1 LVSVKPGESN
11 YKKINQAG
19 IVRGELGHTLLAI
32 RKKFMA
38 EKKLRIIPLGGL
50 GEVGKNMMVYEY
62 GENILIVDSGI
73 MFPENDMLGIDYIIP
88 DFNYLIENRAIIR
101 GIVITHGHEDHT
113 GAIAHLLEEV
123 NAPIYA
129 TPLTR
134 GLLEVKLSRKGL
146 LQKASLHTVQ
156 AGDTQKIGPFQVE
169 FFHVCHS
176 IPDGVGLGITTP
188 AGLVVHTGDYKF
200 DHTPVDNWPT
210 DYAKLAEFA
219 ARGVL
224 ALLADSTNSDKPGW
238 TPSERVIDPAFDEVF
253 KNAPGRIII
262 ASFASLIS
270 RMQQVAEAAERHGRK
285 MTFVGT
291 SMVENAK
298 MARRLGYLDMSEDMM
313 VTIDQ
318 ALKMRPEE
326 VVIMCTGSQ
335 GEPTSIMGR
344 LSTGTNR
351 QFDIIQGDTV
361 VLSSHPIPGNEE
373 SVYRTINRL
382 FRRGANVI
390 YTPIAPVH
398 VSGHASQEEIK
409 LLLHLVKPKYL
420 VPIHGELRHLR
431 QHESLAREVGVPAEN
446 IAVIENGQVLEFQNG
461 EMKLAE
467 RIPGGYIF
475 VDGSG
480 VGDVVPSVVRER
492 EILARDGIV
501 LVNLLLD
508 KQTGRLRD
516 EPEVLTRGFVHTQDA
531 DKLLGK
537 ARDKISEAVSRGNGN
552 VQDDLQQ
559 MLKTFLYNET
569 KRRPTIFITLSRS

>member
-1 LVSVKPGESN
+1 
-11 YKKINQAG
+11 
-19 IVRGELGHTLLAI
+19 
-32 RKKFMA
+32 MA

-62 GENILIVDSGI
+62 GENILVVDSGI

-88 DFNYLIENRAIIR
+88 DFDYLIEHRDIIR

-146 LQKASLHTVQ
+146 LQKASLNTIQ
-156 AGDTQKIGPFQVE
+156 AGDTQKIGPFTVE

-224 ALLADSTNSDKPGW
+224 VLLADSTNSDKPGW

-270 RMQQVAEAAERHGRK
+270 RMQQVSNAAERHGRK
-285 MTFVGT
+285 MTFVGM

-298 MARRLGYLDMSEDMM
+298 MARRLGYLDMPEDML
-313 VTIDQ
+313 VNIDQ

-326 VVIMCTGSQ
+326 VVIMGTGSQ
-335 GEPTSIMGR
+335 GEPSSILGR

-351 QFDIIQGDTV
+351 QFDIIPGDTV

-373 SVYRTINRL
+373 SVHRTINRL

-431 QHESLAREVGVPAEN
+431 QHETLAREVGVPAEN
-446 IAVIENGQVLEFQNG
+446 IAVVENGQVLEFQNG
-461 EMKLAE
+461 KMQLAE
-467 RIPGGYIF
+467 RIPGGYVF

-492 EILARDGIV
+492 EVLAQDGIV

-516 EPEVLTRGFVHTQDA
+516 EPEVLSRGFVHTQDA
-531 DKLLGK
+531 DELLGA
-537 ARDKISEAVSRGNGN
+537 ARQKIAEAVSRGNGN

-569 KRRPTIFITLSRS
+569 RRRPTIFITLSRT